1 MMLGLS
7 NKAIYNSGMSEL
19 NGGTGE
25 GESRRRMDEMR
36 DVIQSLI
43 ALTHEQGKVSA
54 QRHEETMAEMAV
66 QRQEWAMQHERTMA
80 ELAEMGKQLAETGRQ
95 HATFVKILREQ
106 HIVFTEEVQDL
117 ITLQKEHR
125 IDIMALFEANKGLRE
140 AWAEHLKR
148 GPGTQ

>member
-54 QRHEETMAEMAV
+54 QRHEE
-66 QRQEWAMQHERTMA
+66 AM
-80 ELAEMGKQLAETGRQ
+80 AEMGKQLAETGRQ